1 MTEKVNNILEYSA
14 QVEQYEKERT
24 EAIREKILSR
34 FAELKAEPDQSRV
47 EQEMFMKSDI
57 PNLIEPL
64 SQSNLTEKELLLS
77 KYSDQSI
84 DFERILYICR

>member
-24 EAIREKILSR
+24 EANREKILSR
-34 FAELKAEPDQSRV
+34 FAELKAEPDQSRL

-64 SQSNLTEKELLLS
+64 SRSNLTKWS
-77 KYSDQSI
+77 SSCQN
-84 DFERILYICR
+84 ILIKALILNEF

>member
-24 EAIREKILSR
+24 EAIREKNLSR
-34 FAELKAEPDQSRV
+34 FAELKAEPDQSR
-47 EQEMFMKSDI
+47 
-57 PNLIEPL
+57 
-64 SQSNLTEKELLLS
+64 SNLTKKEQLLS

-84 DFERILYICR
+84 DFE